1 MKKAAIVLI
10 ITGMFSWAVY
20 QFIYASDE
28 KPVQEEANTTMQQAA
43 SDIEGIE
50 ESNEIGIRR
59 GEIAFDFELT
69 TLDGEKIKLSDYK
82 GQRVMLNFWATWCP
96 PCRDEMPD
104 MQKLQENH
112 DIQILAVNLT
122 ETESDPAK
130 VQEFMDELNLTFTV
144 PMDEKSVVSKDY
156 QIIAYP
162 TSYMIDS
169 DGRIQF
175 VTMGQ
180 MSYDLMVEQFEEMQ

>member
-20 QFIYASDE
+20 QFIYALDE
-28 KPVQEEANTTMQQAA
+28 KSIQEEANTTMQQAA
-43 SDIEGIE
+43 SDIEGIG
-50 ESNEIGIRR
+50 ESNEIGIQR
-59 GEIAFDFELT
+59 GELALDFELT
-69 TLDGEKIKLSDYK
+69 TLDGEKVKLSDYK

-130 VQEFMDELNLTFTV
+130 VQKFMDELNLTFTV

>member
-1 MKKAAIVLI
+1 MKKTAIVLI

-20 QFIYASDE
+20 QFIYALDE
-28 KPVQEEANTTMQQAA
+28 KSIQEEANTTMQQAA
-43 SDIEGIE
+43 SDIEGIG
-50 ESNEIGIRR
+50 ESNEIGIQR
-59 GEIAFDFELT
+59 GELALDFELT
-69 TLDGEKIKLSDYK
+69 TLDGEKVKLSDYK

-144 PMDEKSVVSKDY
+144 PMDEKSVVSNDY

-180 MSYDLMVEQFEEMQ
+180 MSFDLMVEQFEEMQ